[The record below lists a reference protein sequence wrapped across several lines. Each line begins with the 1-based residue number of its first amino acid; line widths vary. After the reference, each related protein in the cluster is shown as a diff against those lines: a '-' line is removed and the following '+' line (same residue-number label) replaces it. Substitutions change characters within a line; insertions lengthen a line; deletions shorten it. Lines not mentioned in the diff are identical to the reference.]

1 MKMSRKEFRHFQSCF
16 QGWEATLT
24 RLLPRAIAEGDLSS
38 ISSIGEDIPYLLDS
52 RSAFEEDFEKY
63 GDDPKLFP
71 YRLKMVVLDAELL
84 LRRNDILR
92 SWSLRSYRSW
102 RKRNNMPRTHWW
114 WYLDEAREDV
124 EVTPTRPNVHT
135 STH

>member
-1 MKMSRKEFRHFQSCF
+1 MKMSRKEFGHFQRCF
-16 QGWEATLT
+16 RDWEATLT
-24 RLLPRAIAEGDLSS
+24 RILPRAIAIGDPD
-38 ISSIGEDIPYLLDS
+38 ISEDIPHLLSS
-52 RSAFEEDFEKY
+52 RSGFEEDFERY

-71 YRLKMVVLDAELL
+71 YLLKMVTLDAELL

-114 WYLDEAREDV
+114 WYLDEVREDV